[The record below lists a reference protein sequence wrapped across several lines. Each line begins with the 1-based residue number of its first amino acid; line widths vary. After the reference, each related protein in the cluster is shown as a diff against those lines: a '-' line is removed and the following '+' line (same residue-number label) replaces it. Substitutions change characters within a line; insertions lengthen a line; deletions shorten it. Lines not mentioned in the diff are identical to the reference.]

1 MHHSSISKR
10 RPKRNLRK
18 SFKQSEDEI
27 RFALKKR
34 KNLAQARITH
44 EVLTIEEE
52 AKRFTDLL
60 MKSSDTEKLGLDQLE
75 MVCQSLGYGPVIEQI
90 MKFVRTK
97 DTANTGFVDVKDF
110 AKLINPAY
118 NPFEDNEG
126 IAQAFRSFDY
136 NHTGLVDPDNIKVV
150 ADELGEKIPER
161 EREEMVNLFA
171 KSHDRAV
178 DFDDFYEIMQL
189 ANTANTNK

>member
-18 SFKQSEDEI
+18 SFAQSEDEI
-27 RFALKKR
+27 RFALRKR
-34 KNLAQARITH
+34 KNLASTRITH

-60 MKSSDTEKLGLDQLE
+60 MKSSDSEKLGLDQLE
-75 MVCQSLGYGPVIEQI
+75 MVCQSLGYGPVIDQI

-97 DTANTGFVDVKDF
+97 DTTNTGFIDVKDF

-126 IAQAFRSFDY
+126 IA
-136 NHTGLVDPDNIKVV
+136 
-150 ADELGEKIPER
+150 
-161 EREEMVNLFA
+161 
-171 KSHDRAV
+171 
-178 DFDDFYEIMQL
+178 
-189 ANTANTNK
+189 